1 MAFVCACECAK
12 SIVLACLPP
21 SFLPSF
27 LQNMKA
33 TVFLSDKMNVNNGK
47 GLRERERERVSWL
60 TSALRNSVSGRE

>member
-12 SIVLACLPP
+12 SIVLACLP
-21 SFLPSF
+21 PSF

-47 GLRERERERVSWL
+47 GLREREREREGELANIGFEKFCEW
-60 TSALRNSVSGRE
+60 

>member
-47 GLRERERERVSWL
+47 GLREREREREGELANIGFEKFCEW
-60 TSALRNSVSGRE
+60 